1 MDSIIPYEEGLVCQ
15 ACGDE
20 GFTNAFIY
28 CVKCLGYVI
37 HRYCLDVTPETYDE
51 FVFWY
56 CDDCEPAGPYKFV
69 LPKVYPSGPNKED
82 PTSTAIIS
90 TIYHNKKLKKTH
102 LKREKKK
109 RKIVHLLAGNGEVS
123 CPPNELEK
131 LDTVPS
137 RLNQCVVLGLPKAVS
152 QKQSIESAQLASC
165 SPVKESTL
173 LTHEPSQPLKED
185 ATRSLHVKTTPN
197 KKKLKMKHKKKKK
210 TLPLVAEEDKTSSST
225 EATKTN
231 DEFVLQTNS
240 VLKEALVKSDSVP
253 NQISPSAEKV
263 DSQKQSAEADNNCSP
278 LKENAKRKRD
288 ASSLTTETKKQK
300 TLDPVEHSSC
310 ESSCT
315 DATVKIQEEGQNC
328 EGKQS
333 RPGHDTLV
341 SDSVTEKE
349 LIKNPEEYNDQLET
363 ANKMRSELNIRVTTA
378 GNGAPQLADLNSN
391 VGDIHYQPARPVR
404 DPVWRGSFDIV
415 KTDYDLFEGFI
426 GHLSSKACLKVYE
439 EAKTLSSL
447 LRLEMHPKNALW
459 PKSFL
464 ESHPSDEKIAL
475 YFFPGDPKNER
486 VFELLV
492 HDMIDEELAMKT
504 TSKNAELLIFA
515 STLLPQPYWRFQG
528 NYYMWGVFRGKR
540 NESSSAVVQDVTVSN
555 TSNNHMP
562 ERNEVNSGKDMLA
575 TVKSVDSMSPQSPL
589 SNYR

>member
-1 MDSIIPYEEGLVCQ
+1 MHFYQNKQFYFIQIQTSRPLIQIKMESDSDFSIEYSDSDGLVCQ

-56 CDDCEPAGPYKFV
+56 CDDCKPEGPYKFL
-69 LPKVYPSGPNKED
+69 LPKPYPSGPDKED

-90 TIYHNKKLKKTH
+90 TIYHKKKLKKKH
-102 LKREKKK
+102 LKREKKI
-109 RKIVHLLAGNGEVS
+109 RKIVHLSEGNGEVS
-123 CPPNELEK
+123 CPPNEELVK

-137 RLNQCVVLGLPKAVS
+137 RLNRCVVLGLPKDVS
-152 QKQSIESAQLASC
+152 QKQSIESAQLTSC

-185 ATRSLHVKTTPN
+185 ATCSLHVKTRPN
-197 KKKLKMKHKKKKK
+197 KKKLKMKHKMKKE
-210 TLPLVAEEDKTSSST
+210 TVSLVAEEDKTSSPK

-231 DEFVLQTNS
+231 NEFVSQTNY

-263 DSQKQSAEADNNCSP
+263 VSQKQSAEADNNCSP
-278 LKENAKRKRD
+278 LKESVIRSRD
-288 ASSLTTETKKQK
+288 ASTKKHK
-300 TLDPVEHSSC
+300 TFDPIEHSSC

-315 DATVKIQEEGQNC
+315 DTTVKIQEEGQNC

-333 RPGHDTLV
+333 KPGHDTLV

-349 LIKNPEEYNDQLET
+349 LIKNSKEYNDQLET
-363 ANKMRSELNIRVTTA
+363 ANRMRSELNIRVATT
-378 GNGAPQLADLNSN
+378 GNGAPKLADANSN
-391 VGDIHYQPARPVR
+391 VGYIHYQPARPVLE
-404 DPVWRGSFDIV
+404 PVWRGSFNVV
-415 KTDYDLFEGFI
+415 KTNYDLFEGFI
-426 GHLSSKACLKVYE
+426 AHLSSKACLKVCE
-439 EAKTLSSL
+439 EATTLPSL
-447 LRLEMHPKNALW
+447 LCLEMQPKNTLW

-464 ESHPSDEKIAL
+464 ESHPSDENIAL

-486 VFELLV
+486 VFEGLV
-492 HDMIDEELAMKT
+492 IDMMNEELAMKT

-515 STLLPQPYWRFQG
+515 STLLPQPYWS
-528 NYYMWGVFRGKR
+528 
-540 NESSSAVVQDVTVSN
+540 ESDLN
-555 TSNNHMP
+555 
-562 ERNEVNSGKDMLA
+562 
-575 TVKSVDSMSPQSPL
+575 
-589 SNYR
+589 